1 MRTIFHIISLHNLYT
16 KPLYKLK
23 VLWYNILCK
32 VVSTLQ
38 KNRKGGNTMKKL
50 FDVLNGLG
58 VVKNAK
64 GDKVE
69 QKQSRAIKNDLID
82 GFIEMLSP
90 DFEIMYDE
98 KDSPVVMLDN
108 GLVIGFDFIIK
119 KLDSQVFAEK
129 QEKAE

>member
-1 MRTIFHIISLHNLYT
+1 
-16 KPLYKLK
+16 
-23 VLWYNILCK
+23 
-32 VVSTLQ
+32 
-38 KNRKGGNTMKKL
+38 MKKL

-98 KDSPVVMLDN
+98 KDSPVVVLDN

>member
-1 MRTIFHIISLHNLYT
+1 
-16 KPLYKLK
+16 
-23 VLWYNILCK
+23 
-32 VVSTLQ
+32 
-38 KNRKGGNTMKKL
+38 
-50 FDVLNGLG
+50 
-58 VVKNAK
+58 VKNAK

-98 KDSPVVMLDN
+98 KDSPVVVLDN